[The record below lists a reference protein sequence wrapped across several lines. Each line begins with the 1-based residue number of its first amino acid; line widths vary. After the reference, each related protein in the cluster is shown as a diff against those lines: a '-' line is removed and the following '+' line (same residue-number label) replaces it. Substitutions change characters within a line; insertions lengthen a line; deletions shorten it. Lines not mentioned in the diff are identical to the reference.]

1 LLEVTNPKE
10 EEDDPKA
17 AGKKDAK
24 KGVGGPPVDEGEGTG
39 NAVKIIIDTANP
51 DETRRILGLKFD
63 VVF

>member
-1 LLEVTNPKE
+1 MLEVTSPKE

-24 KGVGGPPVDEGEGTG
+24 KGGGPPVDEGEGTG

-51 DETRRILGLKFD
+51 DEARRVLGLKFD

>member
-1 LLEVTNPKE
+1 MLDVTSPKE

-24 KGVGGPPVDEGEGTG
+24 KGPPADEGEGTG
-39 NAVKIIIDTANP
+39 NAIKIIIDTANP
-51 DETRRILGLKFD
+51 DESRRVLGLKFE

>member
-1 LLEVTNPKE
+1 MLDVTSPKE

-24 KGVGGPPVDEGEGTG
+24 KGGPPADEGEGTG
-39 NAVKIIIDTANP
+39 NAIKIIIDTANP
-51 DETRRILGLKFD
+51 DESRRVLGLKFE

>member
-1 LLEVTNPKE
+1 MLEVTSPKE

-24 KGVGGPPVDEGEGTG
+24 KGAPVDEVEGAG

-51 DETRRILGLKFD
+51 DESRRLLGLKFD